1 MRLIKTVLIVIALL
15 IVGLGAYIYSGVYNI
30 GADSPHTPP
39 VYGLLQL
46 LRERSIQRHS
56 AGIRPP
62 KLNDPKMIAEGAEH
76 YAAMCSGCH
85 LAPGLADTE
94 IRPGLYPT
102 PPEFYK
108 HPPGDPGWQ
117 FWVIKHGVKLTAMP
131 AWGGTHD
138 DLTIWAI
145 VAFLQKLPS
154 LTPEQYAQMTAN
166 AAEEH
171 EHHEAAEHP
180 PEQPDGGQKAT
191 PPAAEQPQTPAPAPA
206 PAQSGQQQQH

>member
-1 MRLIKTVLIVIALL
+1 MKTLKSLLLLVLLFIA
-15 IVGLGAYIYSGVYNI
+15 GLGAYIYSGVYNI
-30 GADSPHTPP
+30 GADAPHTPP
-39 VYGLLQL
+39 VFAVLDL

-62 KLNDPKMIAEGAEH
+62 RLDGADMIAEGAEH

-85 LAPGLADTE
+85 LAPGMTDSE
-94 IRPGLYPT
+94 IRPGLYPS

-108 HPPGDPGWQ
+108 HPPGDPAVQ
-117 FWVIKHGVKLTAMP
+117 FWVIKHGIKLTAMP

-138 DLTIWAI
+138 DPTIWAM

-154 LTPEQYAQMTAN
+154 LTPQQYKQMTAH

-171 EHHEAAEHP
+171 EEHEEH
-180 PEQPDGGQKAT
+180 EQQDNTGK
-191 PPAAEQPQTPAPAPA
+191 PQ
-206 PAQSGQQQQH
+206 